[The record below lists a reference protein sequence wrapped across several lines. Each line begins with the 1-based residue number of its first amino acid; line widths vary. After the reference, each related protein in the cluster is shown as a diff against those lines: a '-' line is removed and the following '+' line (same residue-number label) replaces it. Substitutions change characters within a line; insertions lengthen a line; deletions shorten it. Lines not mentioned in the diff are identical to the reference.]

1 MGQLQK
7 AIVKK
12 TGQNL
17 QYNKSFEGDQ
27 TQHMQTQSLKH
38 SVQAGDLYY
47 CKKRGKTQC
56 CFENEEC
63 EENWFA
69 INKKVDNE
77 DFLTILQSLCILRCP
92 TDL

>member
-7 AIVKK
+7 AIVKQ

-17 QYNKSFEGDQ
+17 QCNKSFKGEQ
-27 TQHMQTQSLKH
+27 TQHMQTQSLKLRF
-38 SVQAGDLYY
+38 QAGDFYY

-63 EENWFA
+63 EENWFD
-69 INKKVDNE
+69 INKKVD
-77 DFLTILQSLCILRCP
+77 
-92 TDL
+92 